1 MLSIRQR
8 LTLWYTFVLMIAMIA
23 FAAVI
28 FIGGAWQL
36 ESTTDR
42 ELQQTARQLTGPLLR
57 GEDPLVID
65 TSYRVLSLDG
75 QIVRSSGLPVRR
87 IPVAPEVLAAARQGQ
102 SWRETVRTPPIPPDV
117 AAGET
122 PARRVAPLTPAV
134 RMLSVPLG
142 KPARVILQVGK
153 VEADVLRLRAL
164 LITTLAVGLVLGLP
178 LAALGGWWLAGRAL
192 APVRA
197 MVEAANRIEAENLAD
212 RLPQPPQ
219 RDELGQLARTFNQLL
234 DRLQAAF
241 QRERRFTADISHDL
255 RTPLA
260 LIKSSIEVA
269 LNRPRSAAELRSTLA
284 EADTQIDRLSGL
296 LDAALTLARA
306 DSGQLQEH
314 FTALNLSE
322 LLTDLV
328 ETSAP
333 YAQEERGQALACD
346 IIPDLWVRGDRDHL
360 TRLFLNLL
368 DNAMQYTPGG
378 GRGVHDG
385 IRVLAAAT
393 REQLTV
399 TVEDTGSG
407 IAPEDLPHVFDRF
420 YRADKARSGGSHPPA
435 RHAGLGL
442 SIAQV
447 IAHAHGGEITVESVL
462 GQGSRFIVRLPR
474 TKTD

>member
-8 LTLWYTFVLMIAMIA
+8 LTLWYTSILMIAMIA
-23 FAAVI
+23 FAAAI

-36 ESTTDR
+36 ESATDR

-65 TSYRVLSLDG
+65 TSYRVLTLDG

-87 IPVAPEVLAAARQGQ
+87 IPVAPEVLEAARQGQ
-102 SWRETVRTPPIPPDV
+102 SWRETVRTPPIPPDLAV
-117 AAGET
+117 TDIT
-122 PARRVAPLTPAV
+122 PRRASPLTPAV
-134 RMLSVPLG
+134 RVLSAPLG
-142 KPARVILQVGK
+142 KPARAILQVGK

-164 LITTLAVGLVLGLP
+164 LITTLAVGLALGLP
-178 LAALGGWWLAGRAL
+178 VAALGGWWLAGRAL

-197 MVEAANRIEAENLAD
+197 MAEAANRIEAENLAD

-219 RDELGQLARTFNQLL
+219 RDELGRLARTFNQLL

-241 QRERRFTADISHDL
+241 QRERRFTADVSHDL

-260 LIKSSIEVA
+260 LIKSNIEVA
-269 LNRPRSAAELRSTLA
+269 LNRPRSTEELRATLA
-284 EADTQIDRLSGL
+284 EADSQIDRLAGL

-314 FTALNLSE
+314 FAPLDLSE

-328 ETSAP
+328 ETMTP
-333 YAQEERGQALACD
+333 FAQEECGQSLTCD
-346 IIPDLWVRGDRDHL
+346 ILPSLWVHGDRDHL

-368 DNAMQYTPGG
+368 DNGMQYTPRGG
-378 GRGVHDG
+378 AL
-385 IRVLAAAT
+385 RVLAAAAGA
-393 REQLTV
+393 QITV
-399 TVEDTGSG
+399 TVEDTGGG

-420 YRADKARSGGSHPPA
+420 YRADKARASGSLAHG

-447 IAHAHGGEITVESVL
+447 IAHAHGGEVTAESVV
-462 GQGSRFIVRLPR
+462 GQGSRFTVRLPR
-474 TKTD
+474 VKPD

>member
-8 LTLWYTFVLMIAMIA
+8 LTLWYTFILMIAMVT

-28 FIGGAWQL
+28 FVGGAWQL

-42 ELQQTARQLTGPLLR
+42 ELQQTARQLAGPLLR
-57 GEDPLVID
+57 EEDPLVID
-65 TSYRVLSLDG
+65 IPYRVLTLDG

-87 IPVAPEVLAAARQGQ
+87 IPVAPEVLAAAQQGQ
-102 SWRETVRTPPIPPDV
+102 SWRETVRTPAIPPD
-117 AAGET
+117 AASGET
-122 PARRVAPLTPAV
+122 PARRVAPFTPAV

-142 KPARVILQVGK
+142 RPARMILQVGK
-153 VEADVLRLRAL
+153 FEADVLRLRAL
-164 LITTLAVGLVLGLP
+164 LITTLALGVVLGLP
-178 LAALGGWWLAGRAL
+178 VAALGGWWLAGRAL

-212 RLPQPPQ
+212 RLPQPPR

-241 QRERRFTADISHDL
+241 QRERRFTADVSHDL

-260 LIKSSIEVA
+260 LLKSSIEVA
-269 LNRPRSAAELRSTLA
+269 LNRPRSAEELRGTLM
-284 EADTQIDRLSGL
+284 EANSQIDRLTGL

-314 FTALNLSE
+314 FAMLNLSE

-333 YAQEERGQALACD
+333 YAQDERGQTMTCD
-346 IIPDLWVRGDRDHL
+346 IAPDLWARGDRDYL

-368 DNAMQYTPGG
+368 DNAMQYTPNGG
-378 GRGVHDG
+378 VV
-385 IRVLAAAT
+385 RVLAAAT

-399 TVEDTGSG
+399 TVEDNGSG
-407 IAPEDLPHVFDRF
+407 IAAEDLSHVFDRF
-420 YRADKARSGGSHPPA
+420 YRADKARGSGGHMPA

-442 SIAQV
+442 SIAQA

-474 TKTD
+474 AKTDQS

>member
-1 MLSIRQR
+1 M
-8 LTLWYTFVLMIAMIA
+8 
-23 FAAVI
+23 
-28 FIGGAWQL
+28 
-36 ESTTDR
+36 
-42 ELQQTARQLTGPLLR
+42 
-57 GEDPLVID
+57 
-65 TSYRVLSLDG
+65 
-75 QIVRSSGLPVRR
+75 
-87 IPVAPEVLAAARQGQ
+87 
-102 SWRETVRTPPIPPDV
+102 
-117 AAGET
+117 
-122 PARRVAPLTPAV
+122 
-134 RMLSVPLG
+134 
-142 KPARVILQVGK
+142 
-153 VEADVLRLRAL
+153 
-164 LITTLAVGLVLGLP
+164 
-178 LAALGGWWLAGRAL
+178 
-192 APVRA
+192 
-197 MVEAANRIEAENLAD
+197 
-212 RLPQPPQ
+212 
-219 RDELGQLARTFNQLL
+219 
-234 DRLQAAF
+234 
-241 QRERRFTADISHDL
+241 
-255 RTPLA
+255 
-260 LIKSSIEVA
+260 A
-269 LNRPRSAAELRSTLA
+269 LNRPRTAEELRGTLA
-284 EADTQIDRLSGL
+284 EADSQIDRLSDL

-346 IIPDLWVRGDRDHL
+346 ITPDLWVRGDRDHL

-378 GRGVHDG
+378 GV

-474 TKTD
+474 TEKD

>member
-8 LTLWYTFVLMIAMIA
+8 LTLWYTLVLMIAMVG
-23 FAAVI
+23 FAAAI
-28 FIGGAWQL
+28 YIGGAWQL

-42 ELQQTARQLTGPLLR
+42 ELQQTARQLAGPLLR

-65 TSYRVLSLDG
+65 ISYRVLTLDG
-75 QIVRSSGLPVRR
+75 QIIRSSGLPVRR
-87 IPVAPEVLAAARQGQ
+87 VPIAPGALEAAKQGQ
-102 SWRETVRTPPIPPDV
+102 TWRETVRTPPIPPELTGVD
-117 AAGET
+117 T
-122 PARRVAPLTPAV
+122 LLPRPASLAPAV

-142 KPARVILQVGK
+142 RPARAILQVGK

-164 LITTLAVGLVLGLP
+164 LITALAVGLVLGLP

-197 MVEAANRIEAENLAD
+197 MVEAANRIEAENLAE

-241 QRERRFTADISHDL
+241 QRERRFTADVSHDL

-269 LNRPRSAAELRSTLA
+269 LNRPRRAEELRDALV
-284 EADTQIDRLSGL
+284 EADSQIDRLSGL

-306 DSGQLQEH
+306 DSGQLQER
-314 FTALNLSE
+314 FTALDLSE

-333 YAQEERGQALACD
+333 YAQEERGQSLTCD
-346 IIPDLWVRGDRDHL
+346 IASALWVRGDRDHL

-368 DNAMQYTPGG
+368 DNAMQYTP
-378 GRGVHDG
+378 RDG
-385 IRVLAAAT
+385 AIRVRAAAT
-393 REQLTV
+393 REQLAV
-399 TVEDTGSG
+399 AVEDTGSG
-407 IAPEDLPHVFDRF
+407 IAAEDLPHVFDRF
-420 YRADKARSGGSHPPA
+420 YRADKARGRGSDTSA

-447 IAHAHGGEITVESVL
+447 IAQAHGGEITAESVL

-474 TKTD
+474 TKIE